1 MTLAELDDEHLVT
14 RAKQGQ
20 VVAFEE
26 LVRRHQDRVYRVAW
40 RLLGDER
47 EAEDAAQDAFLQAWR
62 SLESFRGES
71 AFGTWLYRIVSNR
84 CLNMLRARRPV
95 QELPADRQSDAP
107 SIEVTVEARLQLDD
121 VRRAIATLTPEQRI
135 PLVLREL
142 EHCSYEE
149 LAGILDVSVSAVK
162 SRLLRARLE
171 LLNAS
176 RGWR

>member
-1 MTLAELDDEHLVT
+1 MTLTEFDDEHLVT

-20 VVAFEE
+20 VAAFEE

-62 SLESFRGES
+62 SLGAFRGDS
-71 AFGTWLYRIVSNR
+71 AFGTWLYRITSNR
-84 CLNMLRARRPV
+84 CLNMLRGRRELE
-95 QELPADRQSDAP
+95 ELPADRKSDSP
-107 SIEVTVEARLQLDD
+107 SIETTVEARLQLED

-149 LAGILDVSVSAVK
+149 LATILDVSVSAVK
-162 SRLLRARLE
+162 SRLLRARVE

>member
-1 MTLAELDDEHLVT
+1 MTLTEFDDEHLVT

-20 VVAFEE
+20 VAAFEE

-62 SLESFRGES
+62 SLGAFRGDS
-71 AFGTWLYRIVSNR
+71 AFGTWLYRITSNR
-84 CLNMLRARRPV
+84 CLNMLRGRR
-95 QELPADRQSDAP
+95 QFEELPGDRKSDSP
-107 SIEVTVEARLQLDD
+107 SIETTVEARLQLED

-149 LAGILDVSVSAVK
+149 LATILDVSVSAVK
-162 SRLLRARLE
+162 SRLLRARVE